1 MNESKNDPVIVCLID
16 FYVPPPK
23 NQLMQVEPSSP
34 SETRVQVN
42 TELCCRL
49 LSCCVFMLLT
59 SESASRELWSFL
71 SRYLNSAVRKEK
83 DINRLKEEE
92 GAHEEV
98 DIQSEEGRGADG

>member
-1 MNESKNDPVIVCLID
+1 
-16 FYVPPPK
+16 
-23 NQLMQVEPSSP
+23 
-34 SETRVQVN
+34 
-42 TELCCRL
+42 
-49 LSCCVFMLLT
+49 MLLT

-92 GAHEEV
+92 GAREEV